1 MVDRDDKCINSVRK
15 PVLSQVIPHFED
27 DMLYLNAPGMADTL
41 RVPLH
46 LNTQEYK
53 VLR

>member
-1 MVDRDDKCINSVRK
+1 MVDRDDKFISSVEK
-15 PVLSQVIPHFED
+15 PVLSRVIPHFED
-27 DMLYLNAPGMADTL
+27 DMLCLNVPGMETL
-41 RVPLH
+41 RVPLR